1 VAGAE
6 AARAL
11 GIDWTADQSRLSQ
24 AIPPAYTEHLG
35 RQLMAHLG
43 AVAA

>member
-6 AARAL
+6 AAEAL
-11 GIDWTADQSRLSQ
+11 GIDWTTNQRRLSQ

-35 RQLMAHLG
+35 RQLIERDGLTY
-43 AVAA
+43 